1 MPMKESNKKTEFLS
15 LRVSKAVKK
24 ELEEIAASDD
34 RSVSWL
40 VGKVL
45 DEFLKSFKEKSRDL

>member
-1 MPMKESNKKTEFLS
+1 MPMKEF
-15 LRVSKAVKK
+15 KK

>member
-1 MPMKESNKKTEFLS
+1 MPKKDSEKKTEFLS
-15 LRVSKAVKK
+15 VRVTKQAKK

-40 VGKVL
+40 VARIL
-45 DEFLKSFKEKSRDL
+45 DDPLKTIKEKSRGL